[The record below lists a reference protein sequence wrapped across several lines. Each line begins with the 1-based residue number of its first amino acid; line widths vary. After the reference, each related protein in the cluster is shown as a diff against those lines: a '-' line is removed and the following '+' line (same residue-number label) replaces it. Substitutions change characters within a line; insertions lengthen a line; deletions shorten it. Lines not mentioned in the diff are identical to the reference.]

1 MKIVSSD
8 IVYEFDRGDNTLRE
22 NPLLLNQ
29 VLNVLET
36 EIYYYSPMSRTYTIR
51 CNLTVEKLYKLEI
64 LLEGKINAQYF
75 SNVKRKT

>member
-64 LLEGKINAQYF
+64 LLEGKINA
-75 SNVKRKT
+75 